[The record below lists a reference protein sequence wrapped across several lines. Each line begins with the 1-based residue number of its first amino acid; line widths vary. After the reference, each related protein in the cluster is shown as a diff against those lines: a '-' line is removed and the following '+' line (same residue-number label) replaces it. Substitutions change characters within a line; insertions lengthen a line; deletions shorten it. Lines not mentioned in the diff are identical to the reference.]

1 MARATS
7 LLLCNVTKKYRE
19 NQINSLLFSPGYV
32 YYCNLYFCEHRGGTL
47 KNLRYSCNSQNFF
60 LYLHRDCDLFMRT
73 AKEYIDLI
81 SAHADELRSQF
92 GIRTLR
98 LFGSVSRGEQ
108 REDSDVDICVDMEPS
123 LYLLV
128 RLKRF
133 LEQLL
138 QCSVD
143 VVRMHRHINPYLL
156 ENIERDGIYVI
167 R

>member
-1 MARATS
+1 
-7 LLLCNVTKKYRE
+7 
-19 NQINSLLFSPGYV
+19 
-32 YYCNLYFCEHRGGTL
+32 
-47 KNLRYSCNSQNFF
+47 
-60 LYLHRDCDLFMRT
+60 MRT

-138 QCSVD
+138 QCTVD
-143 VVRMHRHINPYLL
+143 VVRMHKHINPYLL

>member
-1 MARATS
+1 
-7 LLLCNVTKKYRE
+7 
-19 NQINSLLFSPGYV
+19 
-32 YYCNLYFCEHRGGTL
+32 
-47 KNLRYSCNSQNFF
+47 
-60 LYLHRDCDLFMRT
+60 MRT
-73 AKEYIDLI
+73 AKDYIDLI

-108 REDSDVDICVDMEPS
+108 REGSDVDICVDMDPS

-138 QCSVD
+138 QCTVD
-143 VVRMHRHINPYLL
+143 VVRMHKHINPYLL

>member
-1 MARATS
+1 
-7 LLLCNVTKKYRE
+7 
-19 NQINSLLFSPGYV
+19 
-32 YYCNLYFCEHRGGTL
+32 
-47 KNLRYSCNSQNFF
+47 
-60 LYLHRDCDLFMRT
+60 MRT
-73 AKEYIDLI
+73 ANEYIDLI

-138 QCSVD
+138 QCTVD

-167 R
+167 RFRY

>member
-1 MARATS
+1 
-7 LLLCNVTKKYRE
+7 
-19 NQINSLLFSPGYV
+19 
-32 YYCNLYFCEHRGGTL
+32 
-47 KNLRYSCNSQNFF
+47 
-60 LYLHRDCDLFMRT
+60 MRT

-92 GIRTLR
+92 GIRSLR

-143 VVRMHRHINPYLL
+143 VVNDNVKVYQKIIQKYTISTELYLTA
-156 ENIERDGIYVI
+156 DS
-167 R
+167 

>member
-1 MARATS
+1 
-7 LLLCNVTKKYRE
+7 
-19 NQINSLLFSPGYV
+19 
-32 YYCNLYFCEHRGGTL
+32 
-47 KNLRYSCNSQNFF
+47 
-60 LYLHRDCDLFMRT
+60 MRT
-73 AKEYIDLI
+73 ANEYIDLI

-108 REDSDVDICVDMEPS
+108 REDSDVDICVDMEPN

-138 QCSVD
+138 QCTVD

-167 R
+167 RFRY

>member
-1 MARATS
+1 
-7 LLLCNVTKKYRE
+7 
-19 NQINSLLFSPGYV
+19 
-32 YYCNLYFCEHRGGTL
+32 
-47 KNLRYSCNSQNFF
+47 
-60 LYLHRDCDLFMRT
+60 MRT

-92 GIRTLR
+92 GIRSLR
-98 LFGSVSRGEQ
+98 LYGSVSRGEQ

>member
-1 MARATS
+1 
-7 LLLCNVTKKYRE
+7 
-19 NQINSLLFSPGYV
+19 
-32 YYCNLYFCEHRGGTL
+32 
-47 KNLRYSCNSQNFF
+47 
-60 LYLHRDCDLFMRT
+60 MRT
-73 AKEYIDLI
+73 AKDYIDLI

-92 GIRTLR
+92 GIRSLR

-108 REDSDVDICVDMEPS
+108 REDSDVDICVDMDPS

-138 QCSVD
+138 QCTVD
-143 VVRMHRHINPYLL
+143 VVRMHKHINPYLL

>member
-1 MARATS
+1 
-7 LLLCNVTKKYRE
+7 
-19 NQINSLLFSPGYV
+19 
-32 YYCNLYFCEHRGGTL
+32 
-47 KNLRYSCNSQNFF
+47 
-60 LYLHRDCDLFMRT
+60 MRT

-92 GIRTLR
+92 GIRSLR

-143 VVRMHRHINPYLL
+143 VVRMHSHINPYLL

>member
-1 MARATS
+1 
-7 LLLCNVTKKYRE
+7 
-19 NQINSLLFSPGYV
+19 
-32 YYCNLYFCEHRGGTL
+32 
-47 KNLRYSCNSQNFF
+47 
-60 LYLHRDCDLFMRT
+60 MRT

-92 GIRTLR
+92 GIRSLR

-138 QCSVD
+138 QCTVD
-143 VVRMHRHINPYLL
+143 VVRMHKHINPYLL

>member
-1 MARATS
+1 MQ
-7 LLLCNVTKKYRE
+7 RE
-19 NQINSLLFSPGYV
+19 KVKQ
-32 YYCNLYFCEHRGGTL
+32 
-47 KNLRYSCNSQNFF
+47 
-60 LYLHRDCDLFMRT
+60 MRT
-73 AKEYIDLI
+73 SKEYIDLI
-81 SAHADELRSQF
+81 TAHADELRSQF

-138 QCSVD
+138 HCTVD

>member
-1 MARATS
+1 
-7 LLLCNVTKKYRE
+7 
-19 NQINSLLFSPGYV
+19 
-32 YYCNLYFCEHRGGTL
+32 
-47 KNLRYSCNSQNFF
+47 
-60 LYLHRDCDLFMRT
+60 MRT

>member
-1 MARATS
+1 
-7 LLLCNVTKKYRE
+7 
-19 NQINSLLFSPGYV
+19 
-32 YYCNLYFCEHRGGTL
+32 
-47 KNLRYSCNSQNFF
+47 
-60 LYLHRDCDLFMRT
+60 MRT
-73 AKEYIDLI
+73 AKDYIDLI

-108 REDSDVDICVDMEPS
+108 REDSDVDICVEMDPS

-138 QCSVD
+138 QCTVD
-143 VVRMHRHINPYLL
+143 VVRMHKHINPYLL

>member
-1 MARATS
+1 
-7 LLLCNVTKKYRE
+7 
-19 NQINSLLFSPGYV
+19 
-32 YYCNLYFCEHRGGTL
+32 
-47 KNLRYSCNSQNFF
+47 
-60 LYLHRDCDLFMRT
+60 MRT

-92 GIRTLR
+92 GIRSLR

-143 VVRMHRHINPYLL
+143 VVRMHKHINPYLL

>member
-1 MARATS
+1 M
-7 LLLCNVTKKYRE
+7 
-19 NQINSLLFSPGYV
+19 
-32 YYCNLYFCEHRGGTL
+32 
-47 KNLRYSCNSQNFF
+47 
-60 LYLHRDCDLFMRT
+60 HRDCDYFMRT
-73 AKEYIDLI
+73 AKEYVDLI

-143 VVRMHRHINPYLL
+143 VVRVHKHINPYLL

>member
-1 MARATS
+1 
-7 LLLCNVTKKYRE
+7 
-19 NQINSLLFSPGYV
+19 
-32 YYCNLYFCEHRGGTL
+32 
-47 KNLRYSCNSQNFF
+47 
-60 LYLHRDCDLFMRT
+60 MRT
-73 AKEYIDLI
+73 ANEYIDLI

-92 GIRTLR
+92 GIRSLR

-138 QCSVD
+138 QCTVD

-167 R
+167 RFRY

>member
-1 MARATS
+1 
-7 LLLCNVTKKYRE
+7 
-19 NQINSLLFSPGYV
+19 
-32 YYCNLYFCEHRGGTL
+32 
-47 KNLRYSCNSQNFF
+47 
-60 LYLHRDCDLFMRT
+60 MRT

-92 GIRTLR
+92 GIRSLR

-108 REDSDVDICVDMEPS
+108 REESDVDICVDMEPS

-138 QCSVD
+138 QCTVD

>member
-1 MARATS
+1 
-7 LLLCNVTKKYRE
+7 
-19 NQINSLLFSPGYV
+19 
-32 YYCNLYFCEHRGGTL
+32 
-47 KNLRYSCNSQNFF
+47 
-60 LYLHRDCDLFMRT
+60 MRT
-73 AKEYIDLI
+73 AKDYIDLI

-108 REDSDVDICVDMEPS
+108 REDSDVDICVDMDPS

-138 QCSVD
+138 QCTVD
-143 VVRMHRHINPYLL
+143 LVRMHKHINPYLL

>member
-1 MARATS
+1 
-7 LLLCNVTKKYRE
+7 
-19 NQINSLLFSPGYV
+19 
-32 YYCNLYFCEHRGGTL
+32 
-47 KNLRYSCNSQNFF
+47 
-60 LYLHRDCDLFMRT
+60 MRT
-73 AKEYIDLI
+73 ANEYIDLI

-108 REDSDVDICVDMEPS
+108 REDSDVDICVNMEPS

-138 QCSVD
+138 QCTVD
-143 VVRMHRHINPYLL
+143 VVRMHKHINPYLL

-167 R
+167 

>member
-1 MARATS
+1 
-7 LLLCNVTKKYRE
+7 
-19 NQINSLLFSPGYV
+19 
-32 YYCNLYFCEHRGGTL
+32 
-47 KNLRYSCNSQNFF
+47 
-60 LYLHRDCDLFMRT
+60 MRT

-92 GIRTLR
+92 GIRSLR

-108 REDSDVDICVDMEPS
+108 REESDVDICVDMEPS

-138 QCSVD
+138 QCTVD
-143 VVRMHRHINPYLL
+143 VVRMHKHINPYLL

>member
-1 MARATS
+1 
-7 LLLCNVTKKYRE
+7 
-19 NQINSLLFSPGYV
+19 
-32 YYCNLYFCEHRGGTL
+32 
-47 KNLRYSCNSQNFF
+47 
-60 LYLHRDCDLFMRT
+60 MRT

-92 GIRTLR
+92 GIRSLR

-138 QCSVD
+138 QCTVD
-143 VVRMHRHINPYLL
+143 VVRMHKHINPYLL
-156 ENIERDGIYVI
+156 ENIEREGIYVI

>member
-1 MARATS
+1 
-7 LLLCNVTKKYRE
+7 
-19 NQINSLLFSPGYV
+19 
-32 YYCNLYFCEHRGGTL
+32 
-47 KNLRYSCNSQNFF
+47 
-60 LYLHRDCDLFMRT
+60 MRT

-92 GIRTLR
+92 GIRSLR

-138 QCSVD
+138 QCTVD

-167 R
+167 RFRY